1 MIVLLFVGL
10 ALRILVRTYQADK
23 ETGEALNPLDVCW
36 EGPEKWRTITQAV
49 LIVAAGALLPP
60 EFFKVLA
67 GLEVQ
72 GVSLGWF
79 IMIVQH
85 RASEPETTGACEGKE
100 GMTCP
105 ATGSRSTATGR
116 SLL

>member
-1 MIVLLFVGL
+1 MTQLLMIVLLFVGL

-79 IMIVQH
+79 IMIAAGFNIELLSQKLLA
-85 RASEPETTGACEGKE
+85 RARERKE
-100 GMTCP
+100 
-105 ATGSRSTATGR
+105 
-116 SLL
+116 